1 MGKRDKKQRHPQ
13 RNSHRAAFHYTEEGE
28 EGVSYESHA
37 ASKYSLS
44 EGEEEVGKK
53 DEEEEEDEEEEVE
66 IEGNEETDE
75 YPSKDMPSKFLLYQQ
90 SVQSPKGD
98 ISYLQKFFLMY
109 VGGRQPLHLQEDFC
123 GTALL
128 SAEWLRT
135 DSRRTAIGL
144 DLDLE
149 ALDWC
154 MENNINKIGADGY
167 SRISLFHG
175 NVLQPL
181 EAKLIKFEPQE
192 LLRNISLTENKV
204 VTESGGLESVLEGG
218 SSSSHNE
225 IYMRNHPLPA
235 RDIVCAFNYSC
246 CCLHRR
252 ADLVLYFKHVLDVLS
267 KKGGIFV
274 MDLYGGT
281 SSECKLRLQRKFANF
296 TYFWEQAEFDI
307 IERKTRISLH
317 FHLQKQQK
325 KLRHAFSYSWR
336 LWSLPEIKDCLEEA
350 GFQSV
355 HFWLREMQDT
365 REIRKTEGFGVGRD
379 IKYEEVKKFQQQDAW
394 NAYVVAVA

>member
-1 MGKRDKKQRHPQ
+1 MSD
-13 RNSHRAAFHYTEEGE
+13 
-28 EGVSYESHA
+28 
-37 ASKYSLS
+37 
-44 EGEEEVGKK
+44 
-53 DEEEEEDEEEEVE
+53 
-66 IEGNEETDE
+66 
-75 YPSKDMPSKFLLYQQ
+75 
-90 SVQSPKGD
+90 
-98 ISYLQKFFLMY
+98 
-109 VGGRQPLHLQEDFC
+109 
-123 GTALL
+123 

-296 TYFWEQAEFDI
+296 TVQILYIYFFYQNNISSSILITFRSI
-307 IERKTRISLH
+307 ICSP
-317 FHLQKQQK
+317 
-325 KLRHAFSYSWR
+325 S
-336 LWSLPEIKDCLEEA
+336 EA
-350 GFQSV
+350 
-355 HFWLREMQDT
+355 
-365 REIRKTEGFGVGRD
+365 
-379 IKYEEVKKFQQQDAW
+379 
-394 NAYVVAVA
+394 

>member
-1 MGKRDKKQRHPQ
+1 MSD
-13 RNSHRAAFHYTEEGE
+13 
-28 EGVSYESHA
+28 
-37 ASKYSLS
+37 
-44 EGEEEVGKK
+44 
-53 DEEEEEDEEEEVE
+53 
-66 IEGNEETDE
+66 
-75 YPSKDMPSKFLLYQQ
+75 
-90 SVQSPKGD
+90 
-98 ISYLQKFFLMY
+98 
-109 VGGRQPLHLQEDFC
+109 
-123 GTALL
+123 

-296 TYFWEQAEFDI
+296 TVPFFLIFLSEHYFFLN
-307 IERKTRISLH
+307 TH
-317 FHLQKQQK
+317 Y
-325 KLRHAFSYSWR
+325 FS
-336 LWSLPEIKDCLEEA
+336 
-350 GFQSV
+350 
-355 HFWLREMQDT
+355 
-365 REIRKTEGFGVGRD
+365 
-379 IKYEEVKKFQQQDAW
+379 
-394 NAYVVAVA
+394 